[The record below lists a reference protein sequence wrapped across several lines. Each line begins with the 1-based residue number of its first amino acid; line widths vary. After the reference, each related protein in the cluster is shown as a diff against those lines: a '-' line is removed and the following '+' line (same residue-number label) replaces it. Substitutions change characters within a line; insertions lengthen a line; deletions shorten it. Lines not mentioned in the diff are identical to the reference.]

1 MIVDADPAGNS
12 CHKANF
18 VVGGT
23 TSMYLHL
30 VCFISNCVIEQ
41 PVDAFQSLMVVAYR
55 LLIFRK
61 KILMVVAYF

>member
-1 MIVDADPAGNS
+1 MSRLCGGPELI
-12 CHKANF
+12 HYIY
-18 VVGGT
+18 VVR
-23 TSMYLHL
+23 LRKVIHL